1 MAMKIRK
8 EHFLL
13 IVILI
18 GGTILRVLKFS
29 DPAMEMDIV
38 VFSRLGKNLIENGKY
53 VFGEN
58 YNMGVFFP
66 PGYPIFIGL
75 VNLFLNDLFISAK
88 MVSFIASI
96 ISILLSYLVGREL
109 YNREAGLFAAFVYAI
124 YPVILII
131 SVDGYSD
138 ALFFCV
144 ILLSIYIFII
154 SLRRDSLIPNV
165 LLGISVALSYLTRA
179 EGMFLLLLPVL
190 RVFNVFD
197 RIRSFNKTYLFNLC
211 VILIV
216 FILGI
221 SPYLIFLKNYTG
233 RLTMSGKDNISILLG
248 ELSGDSEYD
257 EMMNGPDSLYD
268 KAAFTLNEKKNQLNG
283 WNREVNR
290 SLKEYVLKDPV
301 NFIRKYLKN
310 ILREIK
316 VLIKHIIPII
326 FPLLFSFFD
335 KELFKNKMRL
345 IFLIYALLFFLMY
358 PLFMIIEKQTLII
371 TFFLILFSS
380 GGFQRSQ
387 TAISEIAS
395 YYSIGENRFVRLIEK
410 GIKFLI
416 IIVLVMSSVSYIKF
430 SGFENVLKPVEHE
443 MAGLYLKKNIST
455 SYEKLNVMSKRPYV
469 SFYSDSRFTML
480 PYANSADVVHFARLN
495 RVDYIVID
503 ERLLS
508 RWEYYSEL
516 MQMDEH
522 SNDVEFFY
530 EDNSD
535 KLIRLFKIKK

>member
-1 MAMKIRK
+1 MKIRK

-13 IVILI
+13 ILILI
-18 GGTILRVLKFS
+18 VGAILRILKFS
-29 DPAMEMDIV
+29 DPAIEMDV
-38 VFSRLGKNLIENGKY
+38 VAFSRLGKNLIENGKY

-75 VNLFLNDLFISAK
+75 VNLLLNDLFLSAK
-88 MVSFIASI
+88 IVSFIAGI
-96 ISILLSYLVGREL
+96 ISILLSYLIGREL
-109 YNREAGLFAAFVYAI
+109 YNKKAGLFAAFVYAI

-138 ALFFCV
+138 ALFFCFM
-144 ILLSIYIFII
+144 LLSIYIFIA
-154 SLRRDSLIPNV
+154 SLRKDSLILHV
-165 LLGISVALSYLTRA
+165 LLGISLALSYLTRA

-197 RIRSFNKTYLFNLC
+197 RIRTFNKTYLFNLC

-257 EMMNGPDSLYD
+257 EMMNGPDNLYD

-301 NFIRKYLKN
+301 NFIKKYLKN

-326 FPLLFSFFD
+326 FPLLFSFFN
-335 KELFKNKMRL
+335 KELFKNKMML
-345 IFLIYALLFFLMY
+345 IFLIYALLFFFMY
-358 PLFMIIEKQTLII
+358 PLFMIIEKQTLLI
-371 TFFLILFSS
+371 TLFLILFSC

-387 TAISEIAS
+387 SAVSEIAS
-395 YYSIGENRFVRLIEK
+395 YYTIRENRIVKLIEK

-416 IIVLVMSSVSYIKF
+416 IIVLIISSLSYIKF
-430 SGFENVLKPVEHE
+430 SSFENVLKPVEHE
-443 MAGLYLKKNIST
+443 MAGLYLEKNISAG
-455 SYEKLNVMSKRPYV
+455 YEKLNVMAKRPYV

-480 PYANSADVVHFARLN
+480 PYANTADVIHFGKLYN
-495 RVDYIVID
+495 VDYIVID
-503 ERLLS
+503 KRFLGK
-508 RWEYYSEL
+508 WDFYNEL
-516 MQMDEH
+516 IEMHKH
-522 SNDVEFFY
+522 SNEVELFY
-530 EDNSD
+530 EDASD
-535 KLIRLFKIKK
+535 SLIRLFKIKS